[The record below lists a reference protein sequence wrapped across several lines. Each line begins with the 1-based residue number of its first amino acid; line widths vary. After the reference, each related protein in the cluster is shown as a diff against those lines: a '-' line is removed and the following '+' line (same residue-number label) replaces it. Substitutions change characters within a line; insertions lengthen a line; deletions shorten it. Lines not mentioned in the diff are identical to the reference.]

1 MVNKTFFKV
10 YHNWTLPITIPCNRM
25 AIRQNS
31 TKEKQGRQVHIN
43 QPNCSVNTK
52 YRDGVKTRQNCT
64 CNEISILV
72 TILLLSEW
80 NMNITY
86 SKAANIGE
94 GCYSYANGSFFIS
107 FSKNFTFAFIGM
119 FGAKSVIRP
128 QHDKGIVYANTQ

>member
-1 MVNKTFFKV
+1 
-10 YHNWTLPITIPCNRM
+10 M

-64 CNEISILV
+64 WNLNFSYNLK
-72 TILLLSEW
+72 SEW